1 MNNINT
7 TTAATLISAEGG
19 ITTTNVNNRRH
30 HHHSSR
36 RNRRSLSHRNRHQQQ
51 QHNHTSPPT
60 FQIYTTTVGSSSSSD
75 ANRPTTSSNA
85 TSQAMNN
92 IRLMFSSGNGQK
104 KTERNLLAATCSIFC
119 IAILAVSLI
128 EIRWFY
134 LNGGGCNVNYLGAA
148 HFFSPGRLQY
158 QLELSK
164 VTKSEVRVY
173 TFTLSNGLELRNC
186 ANREIMLIMRTCIAF
201 VFLAV
206 FSACCGL
213 MLDTFGSMRPGVR
226 MLRRN
231 AVFHIITVV
240 FCLVVNGLCFW
251 MSEKMVSIYL
261 FLFQFSNLIIKLS

>member
-1 MNNINT
+1 
-7 TTAATLISAEGG
+7 
-19 ITTTNVNNRRH
+19 
-30 HHHSSR
+30 
-36 RNRRSLSHRNRHQQQ
+36 
-51 QHNHTSPPT
+51 
-60 FQIYTTTVGSSSSSD
+60 
-75 ANRPTTSSNA
+75 
-85 TSQAMNN
+85 
-92 IRLMFSSGNGQK
+92 
-104 KTERNLLAATCSIFC
+104 
-119 IAILAVSLI
+119 VSLI

-213 MLDTFGSMRPGVR
+213 MLDTFGSMKPGVR

-231 AVFHIITVV
+231 AVFHIITVL
-240 FCLVVNGLCFW
+240 FCLIVNGFCFW
-251 MSEKMVSIYL
+251 MSEKMVNCFFFFLIYA
-261 FLFQFSNLIIKLS
+261 FDSQIESFT